1 MATPLIIVKAD
12 FVGRVELPNN
22 MAAEKYNQ
30 HILHSEDFDLC
41 KLMGDKFYYYF
52 MSNFEANGTIK
63 VAAPQAIKDLYYGV
77 DYTVDEITYSSPGV
91 KPVLVYF
98 AAARLIKAIGN
109 HITPNSFATKIN
121 EFSEPVSNG
130 AKTFQAN
137 EYENEAIAYWNK
149 CLLYMSNNSDL
160 FPQYYDGDCGCGT
173 HNRNGKRATT
183 LAVGGRSIG
192 IVDNYYRR
200 SRYGR

>member
-12 FVGRVELPNN
+12 FAGRVELPNN

-41 KLMGDKFYYYF
+41 KLMGDKFFYYF
-52 MSNFEANGTIK
+52 MSNFETNGTIK
-63 VAAPQAIKDLYYGV
+63 PAAPQAIKDLYSGV
-77 DYTVDEITYSSPGV
+77 DYTVDDITYSSPGI

-130 AKTFQAN
+130 TKTFQAN

-149 CLLYMSNNSDL
+149 CLLYMSNNKDL
-160 FPQYYDGDCGCGT
+160 FPIFYEADCGCSGS
-173 HNRNGKRATT
+173 RSAGKRPTMIP
-183 LAVGGRSIG
+183 VGGRSITPCKG
-192 IVDNYYRR
+192 YDRRYRN
-200 SRYGR
+200 GR